1 MPTPHHRSQ
10 RGFLLALLT
19 ASMWG
24 LLPISMALLVK
35 QLTPFTITWWRLA
48 GSAALLAGWL
58 ASRGSLPRL
67 DRQLLKSLPWLTV
80 ALVGLIGNYLCYSAS
95 LQHTTPSVS
104 QIVIQLAPMLLLVAG
119 LWLFHERLSRIQ
131 AAGLGVLLI
140 GLALFFNHRLP
151 ELLSLRGE
159 LSTGV
164 ALVVLSSVLWANYGI
179 AQKKLLSRMT
189 PPQILL
195 LLFVAGMLVL
205 WPLAHPADA
214 LQLNRAGGL
223 LLLFAVANTVISYLS
238 FAEAMAAWEISRV
251 SAVVSVG
258 PVFTLASMALLERWL
273 PGTLP
278 PEGLNYLSVTGALLV
293 VGGSA
298 TCALGAA
305 ARRGTKATR

>member
-1 MPTPHHRSQ
+1 MPTPRHRSQ

-19 ASMWG
+19 AFAWG
-24 LLPISMALLVK
+24 LLPIAMALLVK
-35 QLTPFTITWWRLA
+35 HLTPFTITWWRLA
-48 GSAALLAGWL
+48 GSAAMLAIWL
-58 ASRGSLPRL
+58 AVRGALPRL
-67 DRQLLKSLPWLTV
+67 DRHLLRSLPWLGV
-80 ALVGLIGNYLCYSAS
+80 ALAGLVGNYLCYSAS

-104 QIVIQLAPMLLLVAG
+104 QIVIQLAPMLLLLAG
-119 LWLFHERLSRIQ
+119 LWFFHERLSRIQ
-131 AAGLGVLLI
+131 AFGLGILFI

-151 ELLSLRGE
+151 ELIRPHGE

-164 ALVVLSSVLWANYGI
+164 ALVVLSSILWASYGI
-179 AQKKLLSRMT
+179 AQKKLLARLT

-195 LLFVAGMLVL
+195 LLFIAGMLVL
-205 WPLAHPADA
+205 WPLSRPAAA
-214 LQLNRAGGL
+214 LQLDLTGRL
-223 LLLFAVANTVISYLS
+223 VLLFAVANTVIGYLS

-251 SAVVSVG
+251 SALVSVG

-293 VGGSA
+293 IGGSV

-305 ARRGTKATR
+305 ARPGTKPAR